1 MFVADDLVAWL
12 IGLLADAGFKKL
24 TTLVRGT
31 DQQRAL
37 RQAAAAAVERTAEQL
52 ALPGGGQAE
61 QLAGAI
67 GRVFRD
73 PAPDAAV
80 AVQATLLEVLQAGI
94 ADKLAVLDEPDIT
107 GARQSPTRLP
117 RAQGG
122 MLAETLERR
131 SGSCQ
136 AASW

>member
-1 MFVADDLVAWL
+1 MPRNGKTAGVMFVADDLVAWL

-61 QLAGAI
+61 QLAG
-67 GRVFRD
+67 GDR
-73 PAPDAAV
+73 
-80 AVQATLLEVLQAGI
+80 
-94 ADKLAVLDEPDIT
+94 
-107 GARQSPTRLP
+107 
-117 RAQGG
+117 
-122 MLAETLERR
+122 
-131 SGSCQ
+131 
-136 AASW
+136 